1 MSAPTLPGEFGET
14 ARSGPY
20 LGPKT
25 GDQLDALEV
34 LRESAARQAAVTA
47 VLPPYTGPVT
57 GDHLGEL
64 GTLERAALERAA
76 EGIGTVP
83 GPRIAARRARREQG
97 FRLPGWWPLGAVL
110 AVQAAL
116 SLRLVWSNTA
126 FPDEALYLWAGH
138 QEWSHW
144 LHGTPLPAFPT
155 YFSGS
160 PVVYPPVGALADMLG
175 GLAGARVLSLGFM
188 LGATCA
194 LHGVTRRLFDGRA
207 ALFSAGVFGALAAT
221 QYLGA
226 FATYDAMAL
235 MLLAAATWLGVRAAS
250 ASPRAS
256 ALLLGTASA
265 VLVLACAAK
274 YAAALF
280 APAVIAVVVLA
291 ATWRDG
297 RRAGVRAALIMA
309 PAFVSL
315 LAVAVL
321 IGGRPYWQGIAT
333 TTLERASGGSSPK
346 FLLFVSLKWEG
357 ALAALAIFG
366 AFALISSG
374 RRSRPLVALALLL
387 AAVPFLVPLEQA
399 RIETYTSLFKHIGYG
414 AWFGSVLAGYCLA
427 AFPRAVARRKA
438 AKGLRL
444 SVLLAILICVPEI
457 PWAASHYGWPDTTAV
472 MPAAQR
478 ALDGTGGPV
487 LADDRGNVLDYYLPA
502 AVGGRAVD
510 GTFFFA
516 FNDPVSGRH
525 VTQAAAFAAAV
536 RDHYFGVIFLEF
548 WDSAPQDAAI
558 RADIVRYG
566 GYRLL
571 ASVPYRATGPHG
583 DAMIWVRKGARK

>member
-1 MSAPTLPGEFGET
+1 MNTPTIPSDDELRGEPYT
-14 ARSGPY
+14 GPS
-20 LGPKT
+20 T
-25 GDQLDALEV
+25 GDTLHSLEV
-34 LRESAARQAAVTA
+34 LREIGAGQAKTA
-47 VLPPYTGPVT
+47 ELPVYTGPVT
-57 GDHLGEL
+57 GDQFGSLGVI
-64 GTLERAALERAA
+64 ERAAVDQAA
-76 EGIGTVP
+76 ESMAP
-83 GPRIAARRARREQG
+83 RARGAHHRRRPY
-97 FRLPGWWPLGAVL
+97 RLPSGWPLAAVL

-138 QEWSHW
+138 LEWDHW
-144 LHGTPLPAFPT
+144 LHGTTLPAFPA

-160 PVVYPPVGALADMLG
+160 PTVYPPIGALADMAG
-175 GLAGARVLSLGFM
+175 GLAGARILSLCFM
-188 LGATCA
+188 LAATCA
-194 LHGVTRRLFDGRA
+194 LHGVTRRLFDARA
-207 ALFSAGVFGALAAT
+207 AIFSAGVFGALAAT

-235 MLLAAATWLGVRAAS
+235 MLLAVSAWLGVRAAS
-250 ASPRAS
+250 ASPRAC
-256 ALLLGTASA
+256 ALLLGAASA
-265 VLVLACAAK
+265 ALVLACAAK

-280 APAVIAVVVLA
+280 APAVVAVVVLA
-291 ATWRDG
+291 AAWRNGRRDG
-297 RRAGVRAALIMA
+297 IRVALIMI
-309 PAFVSL
+309 PAAVAL
-315 LAVAVL
+315 LAVALL
-321 IGGRPYWQGIAT
+321 IGGRPYWQGIAV

-366 AFALISSG
+366 AIALISSA

-414 AWFGSVLAGYCLA
+414 AWFGAVLAGYCLA
-427 AFPRAVARRKA
+427 AFPRVVARPKA
-438 AKGLRL
+438 AKALRL
-444 SVLLAILICVPEI
+444 SALVALLISVPEI

-472 MPAAQR
+472 MPAVQR

-487 LADDRGNVLDYYLPA
+487 LADDRGNVVDYYLPGTVA
-502 AVGGRAVD
+502 GRTMD

-516 FNDPVSGRH
+516 FNDPASGRH

-536 RDHYFGVIFLEF
+536 RDRYFGVIFLEF
-548 WDSAPQDAAI
+548 WDSAPQDEAI
-558 RADIVRYG
+558 RADIGRYG

-571 ASVPYRATGPHG
+571 RSIPYPATGTHG
-583 DAMIWVRKGARK
+583 NAMIWVREGGAR